1 MPIIF
6 IGKKQNIIMDKV
18 KKKTVYN
25 MHIMHTMVAY
35 YYNIIID
42 HIL

>member
-6 IGKKQNIIMDKV
+6 IGKKQNILMEKV
-18 KKKTVYN
+18 KKKTVYG
-25 MHIMHTMVAY
+25 HTMHTIVAY
-35 YYNIIID
+35 YYNNIIID